1 MRRTQLD
8 SLTEKTEIT
17 EELWRA
23 WKQKGK
29 RRDRENA
36 RRFTVLVSIVMGLAA
51 ISSAVYFEFLK

>member
-1 MRRTQLD
+1 MD